1 VVLQAAKELE
11 QPQIQANP
19 QEPKTAVPEQIA
31 VAALISAATLAVEI
45 LASSLF
51 QFFDYLLLF

>member
-1 VVLQAAKELE
+1 LQAAKDLE
-11 QPQIQANP
+11 QQRNQVNP
-19 QEPKTAVPEQIA
+19 LQEPKTVVPQQIVA
-31 VAALISAATLAVEI
+31 AALISVETLAVEI